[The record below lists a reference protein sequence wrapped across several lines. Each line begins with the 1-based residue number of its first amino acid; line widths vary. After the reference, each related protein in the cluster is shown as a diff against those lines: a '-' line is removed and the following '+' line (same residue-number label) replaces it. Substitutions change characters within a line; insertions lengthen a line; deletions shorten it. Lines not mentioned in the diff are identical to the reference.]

1 MCLILMAYRCHPG
14 YELLVAA
21 NRDEFHDRPTA
32 PLGFWDD
39 APDVLAGRDLQE
51 GGAWM
56 GVTRAGRFAALTN
69 YRDPSRIMTGA
80 PSRGHLVSDYLR
92 GEQSARAVLKGL
104 PSVAD
109 RYNSFNLLLGD
120 ETGLYYY
127 SNRAG
132 EPRALPPGLYG
143 LSNHLLDT
151 PWPKLRRGLT
161 MLRNLLEQLPA
172 VADRYNSFNLLLG
185 DETGLYYYS
194 NRAGQPRALPPG
206 LYGLSNH
213 LLDTPWPKL
222 RRGLTMLQ
230 NLLEQS
236 PDPVSDELLKILT
249 DRTMAPDAELPK
261 TGVPLDWERWLSAIF
276 IDAPG
281 YGTRSSTV
289 LRVDNCGNVG
299 MAEAT
304 WADASRRELQL
315 NWPIR
320 SR

>member
-1 MCLILMAYRCHPG
+1 MCLILMAYRYYPG

-32 PLGFWDD
+32 PLAFWDD
-39 APDVLAGRDLQE
+39 APQVLAGRDLQA

-56 GVTRAGRFAALTN
+56 GVTRTGRFAAITN
-69 YRDPSRIMTGA
+69 YRDPRRVMAGA
-80 PSRGHLVSDYLR
+80 PSRGHLISGYLQ
-92 GEQSARAVLKGL
+92 GEQSACA
-104 PSVAD
+104 A
-109 RYNSFNLLLGD
+109 
-120 ETGLYYY
+120 
-127 SNRAG
+127 
-132 EPRALPPGLYG
+132 
-143 LSNHLLDT
+143 
-151 PWPKLRRGLT
+151 
-161 MLRNLLEQLPA
+161 LEQLPA

-230 NLLEQS
+230 NLLERS

-249 DRTMAPDAELPK
+249 DRAMAPDAELPK

-276 IDAPG
+276 IDVPG

-289 LRVDNCGNVG
+289 LRIGNSGNVC
-299 MAEAT
+299 MAEVT
-304 WADASRRELQL
+304 WPDAIRREVQL
-315 NWPIR
+315 SWPVG
-320 SR
+320 SM